1 MNKGKETRKSKDQVV
16 KNCSKGN
23 VALQS
28 INGKPIN
35 KNLVSKV
42 KKECVKQTVK
52 KIYKNE
58 NALVNNKS
66 TFSKNDIKMKLLHD
80 KTYRLLKSMDMLV
93 PNRNVKTYDRLLK

>member
-1 MNKGKETRKSKDQVV
+1 MTQK
-16 KNCSKGN
+16 CSAGN
-23 VALQS
+23 DALGS
-28 INGKPIN
+28 IYDNPLN

-52 KIYKNE
+52 KSCKNE
-58 NALVNNKS
+58 KALVNNKS